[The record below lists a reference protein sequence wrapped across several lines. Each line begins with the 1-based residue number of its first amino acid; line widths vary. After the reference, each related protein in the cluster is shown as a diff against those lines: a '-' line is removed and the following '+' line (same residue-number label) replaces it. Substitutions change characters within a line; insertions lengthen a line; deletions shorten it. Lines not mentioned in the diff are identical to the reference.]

1 MTFSSG
7 TVHKEFDETAS
18 AHDIFTHL
26 TASIVVAYVSRNSVP
41 AADVPSLIDKVHT
54 ALTDVRYPR
63 AQQVETK
70 PMPAVSIKKS
80 VQDEQLTCLECGK
93 SQISLKRHLRVAHGL
108 EPSEYRLKWG
118 LGPNYPMVAPGYSAR
133 RSALAKEL
141 GLGRKP
147 KAAAAPADNSGDG
160 TKSSPSGAKRTRAP
174 SSGKP
179 PKPRSRPPIDESDV
193 K

>member
-1 MTFSSG
+1 MTLSND
-7 TVHKEFDETAS
+7 TVHKEFDEAAS
-18 AHDIFTHL
+18 AQDVSTHL

-41 AADVPSLIDKVHT
+41 AADVPGLIDKVHT
-54 ALTDVRYPR
+54 ALTEVRYPSVP
-63 AQQVETK
+63 QVETK

-108 EPSEYRLKWG
+108 EPSEYRVKWG

-133 RSALAKEL
+133 RSVLAKKL

-147 KAAAAPADNSGDG
+147 KAAAASADNSADG
-160 TKSSPSGAKRTRAP
+160 KKSSPSRAKRTRAP
-174 SSGKP
+174 SGGKP
-179 PKPRSRPPIDESDV
+179 PKPKSAPPIGESDV
-193 K
+193 